1 MTKECVKESINGIDA
16 LLTGCREI
24 RAECAEGVGAIF
36 GSESARDFLF
46 HFNHADIAFG
56 LILEGAVPAALL
68 AIIIQYVFE
77 FLERFLVSNG
87 LKN

>member
-56 LILEGAVPAALL
+56 LIVIKGNAEIGHKGQNAGFVSLKAVK
-68 AIIIQYVFE
+68 QVF
-77 FLERFLVSNG
+77 RW
-87 LKN
+87 